1 MRQSAVGFLILDG
14 AHFNI
19 HFYVSVLP
27 SFSAFLPTL
36 LSYPFLFPILPNI
49 CAKNKECDTNT
60 FCSPSSF
67 VSAYVLSSNLLVSNS
82 RFQAIPFLL
91 ELRSILDWVCTDTTL
106 TLYHWL
112 KMEDI
117 YANIYVLKCYR
128 ESEKVNL
135 RCASHSSNFRIIF
148 ISICQTSDFSCA
160 LIGYSS
166 PGYLLIST
174 GLQNTM
180 EARTVPLSFDW

>member
-1 MRQSAVGFLILDG
+1 MALTSTFIST
-14 AHFNI
+14 FP
-19 HFYVSVLP
+19 FYLP
-27 SFSAFLPTL
+27 FQLSFPHSFPTL
-36 LSYPFLFPILPNI
+36 PILPNI